1 MKIKVFAAIA
11 LLCSGLALAQE
22 SDKKAAPA
30 MTPEQ
35 MAQMEAWM
43 KASTPGAEH
52 KMLESMAGTWN
63 TRIKSWMAPGA
74 PPMESTGISENKVI
88 LGGRYVQVNFEG
100 SFMNMPFSGVGF
112 TGYDNIRKQY
122 VSTWMD
128 NMSTAVMITN
138 GKWDDTMKALVFTG
152 SMDDPLTGK
161 PQPVKETVRVIDADT
176 HVMEMWGPGPD
187 GAMFK
192 MMEITYS
199 RKK

>member
-1 MKIKVFAAIA
+1 MKIKVLAAIA
-11 LLCSGLALAQE
+11 LLCSGLALAQTDT
-22 SDKKAAPA
+22 SAAP
-30 MTPEQ
+30 TITKEQ
-35 MAQMEAWM
+35 QAQMDAWM
-43 KASTPGAEH
+43 KAMTPGAEH

-63 TRIKSWMAPGA
+63 TRVKSWMAPGGS
-74 PPMESTGISENKVI
+74 PMESTGTAENKVI
-88 LGGRYVQVNFEG
+88 LGGRYVQTSFEG
-100 SFMNMPFSGVGF
+100 NFMGMPFSGIGY

-138 GKWDDTMKALVFTG
+138 GKWDDATKSLVFTG
-152 SMDDPLTGK
+152 TMDDPMTGK
-161 PQPVKETVRVIDADT
+161 AQSLKETVRVVDNDT
-176 HVMEMWGPGPD
+176 HIMEMWGPGPD